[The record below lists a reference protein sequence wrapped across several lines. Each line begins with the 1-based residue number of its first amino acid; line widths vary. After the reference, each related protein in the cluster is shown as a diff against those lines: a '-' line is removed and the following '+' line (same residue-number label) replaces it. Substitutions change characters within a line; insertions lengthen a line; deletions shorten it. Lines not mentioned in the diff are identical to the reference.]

1 MTDVAE
7 KLARKAEHGTPTR
20 QMRLTLAHIGVWS
33 RTKLALV
40 LSVCLNI
47 VTVAMIFGVAQLL
60 GDADVVRTLTSSY
73 RELTS
78 KTLDLSVILDG
89 STVAGFAAAV
99 VVLNTVLVTGF
110 GAIYAAL
117 FNLSVRATGGTL
129 TGFRNP

>member
-1 MTDVAE
+1 VTDVAE

-33 RTKLALV
+33 STKLALV